1 MTMQRTPL
9 LIWRL
14 LDRGAWIA
22 PDTEIVTQTSTG
34 THRQT
39 YADTAE
45 RAAALANGLKDL
57 RIELGDRVATF
68 MWNSWRHLEIY
79 QAVPSMGAVLHTL
92 NIRLGAADLR
102 YIINHAADRIIFVDA
117 DLAPLLERIAG
128 DLPSVER
135 YVICGEPGAG
145 PWESSL
151 PNAVDYESF
160 LSGYGTSI
168 AWPEFDENA
177 PLGLCYTSG
186 TTGHPK
192 GVMYTHR
199 STYLHTMCEAMTDV
213 MTLSGTDCTCGIVPM
228 FHAMGWGLPYTATML
243 GAKQVMPHRF
253 MTPDKL
259 LDLMV
264 SESVTISAG
273 VPTIWQGV
281 RALLE
286 AEPDRYDL
294 SNLTRLCSGGSA
306 PPISLI
312 RWYWDRYRIEMIQG
326 WGMTETNPIGT
337 VSRVASRSTPTERW
351 AKTSSFANLGKAG
364 LLCPGARDRDR
375 GRGLPPPA
383 ARRKG
388 DWRAAGPGAVGL
400 LGVLPGPAA
409 RQVPRRLAGDRR
421 HRRDRRGAVPHH
433 RGPVEGPGEVGG
445 RVDLVRRPRE
455 PHRGPRRR
463 RARRGGGA
471 AAPKMGRTPGGPRRP
486 RARGATVS
494 ADEVGRHCAAR
505 FAKWQLPDDVLFRDS
520 LPLTSTGKI
529 DKKTVR
535 AGLAAEG
542 YVLPELR
549 TAPGAPGAPDAAGGQ
564 PPDLAAV
571 PIPGFLFLHRAASR
585 LRIRRPRCTGADRP
599 RAAGPEPRPARRR
612 RGRW

>member
-22 PDTEIVTQTSTG
+22 PDAEIVTRTPHG

-39 YADTAE
+39 YADTAG

-57 RIELGDRVATF
+57 RIGLGDRVATF
-68 MWNSWRHLEIY
+68 MWNNWRHLEIY

-92 NIRLGAADLR
+92 NIRLGADDLR
-102 YIINHAADRIIFVDA
+102 YIINHAGDRIIFVDA
-117 DLAPLLERIAG
+117 DLVPLLERIAG

-135 YVICGEPGAG
+135 YVVCGEPGAEPG
-145 PWESSL
+145 ESSL

-160 LSGYGTSI
+160 LEGFSRNA

-186 TTGHPK
+186 TTGNPK

-199 STYLHTMCEAMTDV
+199 STYLHTMAEAMTDV
-213 MTLSGTDCTCGIVPM
+213 MNLSATDCVCGIVPM

-253 MTPDKL
+253 MTPDRL

-264 SESVTISAG
+264 SESVTMSAG

-294 SNLTRLCSGGSA
+294 TSLTRLCSGGSA
-306 PPISLI
+306 PPLSLI
-312 RWYWDRYRIEMIQG
+312 RWFWDRYRIEMIQG
-326 WGMTETNPIGT
+326 WGMTETNPLAT
-337 VSRVASRSTPTERW
+337 VSRRAAKRSHRDLDEEGR
-351 AKTSSFANLGKAG
+351 FANAGKAG
-364 LLCPGARDRDR
+364 LLVPGLELEIVDEDFRPLPHDGKSIGEVLVRGPWVCSEYYRDPQPDKFHEGWLVTGDIAAIDEEQYLIIADRSKDLVKSGGEWISSVDLENHIVALDGVAIAAVVAQPHPKWDERPVALVVRAPGA
-375 GRGLPPPA
+375 
-383 ARRKG
+383 
-388 DWRAAGPGAVGL
+388 
-400 LGVLPGPAA
+400 GVC
-409 RQVPRRLAGDRR
+409 
-421 HRRDRRGAVPHH
+421 
-433 RGPVEGPGEVGG
+433 
-445 RVDLVRRPRE
+445 
-455 PHRGPRRR
+455 
-463 RARRGGGA
+463 
-471 AAPKMGRTPGGPRRP
+471 
-486 RARGATVS
+486 
-494 ADEVGRHCAAR
+494 ADEVTRHCATR
-505 FAKWQLPDDVLFRDS
+505 FAKWQLPDDVLFRDE
-520 LPLTSTGKI
+520 LPLTTTGKI
-529 DKKTVR
+529 DKKAVR

-549 TAPGAPGAPDAAGGQ
+549 AAGAPD
-564 PPDLAAV
+564 
-571 PIPGFLFLHRAASR
+571 
-585 LRIRRPRCTGADRP
+585 
-599 RAAGPEPRPARRR
+599 RPANTA
-612 RGRW
+612 

>member
-22 PDTEIVTQTSTG
+22 PDTEVVTLTSNG

-57 RIELGDRVATF
+57 RVGLGDRVATF
-68 MWNSWRHLEIY
+68 MWNGWRHLELY

-92 NIRLGAADLR
+92 NIRLGADDLR
-102 YIINHAADRIIFVDA
+102 YIVNHAADRIIFVDA

-160 LSGYGTSI
+160 LSGFSRNI

-186 TTGHPK
+186 TTGNPK

-213 MTLSGTDCTCGIVPM
+213 MGLSGADCTCGIVPM
-228 FHAMGWGLPYTATML
+228 FHAMGWGVPYTATML

-312 RWYWDRYRIEMIQG
+312 RWYWDHYRIEMIQG

-337 VSRVASRSTPTERW
+337 IARRVAKHSQRELDEEER
-351 AKTSSFANLGKAG
+351 FANVGKAG
-364 LLCPGARDRDR
+364 LLTPGLEIEIVDEDFRPLPHDGKAIGEVLIRGPWVCSEYYRDPQPEKFHDGWLVTGDIAAIDEEQYLIIADR
-375 GRGLPPPA
+375 SKDLVKSGGEWISSVDLENHI
-383 ARRKG
+383 
-388 DWRAAGPGAVGL
+388 VGL
-400 LGVLPGPAA
+400 DGVAIAA
-409 RQVPRRLAGDRR
+409 VVAQPHPKWDERPVALVVRAS
-421 HRRDRRGAVPHH
+421 GA
-433 RGPVEGPGEVGG
+433 E
-445 RVDLVRRPRE
+445 
-455 PHRGPRRR
+455 
-463 RARRGGGA
+463 
-471 AAPKMGRTPGGPRRP
+471 
-486 RARGATVS
+486 VS
-494 ADEVGRHCAAR
+494 ADEVRRHCAER

-520 LPLTSTGKI
+520 LPLTTTGKI
-529 DKKTVR
+529 DKKAVR
-535 AGLAAEG
+535 SGLAAEG

-549 TAPGAPGAPDAAGGQ
+549 TAAGVPGAP
-564 PPDLAAV
+564 V
-571 PIPGFLFLHRAASR
+571 
-585 LRIRRPRCTGADRP
+585 
-599 RAAGPEPRPARRR
+599 EPARSA
-612 RGRW
+612 

>member
-22 PDTEIVTQTSTG
+22 PDTEIVTLTANG
-34 THRQT
+34 KHRQT

-45 RAAALANGLKDL
+45 RAAALANGLADFG
-57 RIELGDRVATF
+57 IELGDRVATF
-68 MWNSWRHLEIY
+68 MWNGWRHLELY

-92 NIRLGAADLR
+92 NIRLGAEDLK
-102 YIINHAADRIIFVDA
+102 YIVNHAEDRIIFVDA
-117 DLAPLLERIAG
+117 DLAPLLEPIAA

-135 YVICGEPGAG
+135 YVICGEPGAEA
-145 PWESSL
+145 WESSL

-160 LSGYGTSI
+160 LSGFDGNL

-186 TTGHPK
+186 TTGNPK

-213 MTLSGTDCTCGIVPM
+213 MSLSGTDCTCGIVPM

-253 MTPDKL
+253 MTPDRL

-294 SNLTRLCSGGSA
+294 SSLTRLCSGGSA
-306 PPISLI
+306 PPISLM
-312 RWYWDRYRIEMIQG
+312 RWFWDRYGIEMIQG

-337 VSRVASRSTPTERW
+337 IARRA
-351 AKTSSFANLGKAG
+351 AKHAHRDLDEEARFVNVGKAG
-364 LLCPGARDRDR
+364 LLTPGLEIEIVDEDFRPLPHDGKSIGEVLIRGPWVCSEYYRDPQPDKFHDGWLVTGDIGSIDGERYLIIADR
-375 GRGLPPPA
+375 SKDLVKSGGEWISSVDLENHI
-383 ARRKG
+383 
-388 DWRAAGPGAVGL
+388 VGL
-400 LGVLPGPAA
+400 DGVALAA
-409 RQVPRRLAGDRR
+409 VVAQPHPRWDER
-421 HRRDRRGAVPHH
+421 
-433 RGPVEGPGEVGG
+433 PVA
-445 RVDLVRRPRE
+445 LVV
-455 PHRGPRRR
+455 
-463 RARRGGGA
+463 RA
-471 AAPKMGRTPGGPRRP
+471 P
-486 RARGATVS
+486 GATVS
-494 ADEVGRHCAAR
+494 TDEVRRHCAER
-505 FAKWQLPDDVLFRDS
+505 FARWQLPDDVLFRDA
-520 LPLTSTGKI
+520 LPLTTTGKI
-529 DKKTVR
+529 DKKAVR

-549 TAPGAPGAPDAAGGQ
+549 MAPAEAPGVPNRPAGAP
-564 PPDLAAV
+564 
-571 PIPGFLFLHRAASR
+571 
-585 LRIRRPRCTGADRP
+585 
-599 RAAGPEPRPARRR
+599 
-612 RGRW
+612 

>member
-14 LDRGAWIA
+14 LDRGAWLA
-22 PDTEIVTQTSTG
+22 PDTEIVTLTASG
-34 THRQT
+34 KHRQT

-45 RAAALANGLKDL
+45 RAAALANGLADFG
-57 RIELGDRVATF
+57 IELGDRVATF
-68 MWNSWRHLEIY
+68 MWNGWRHLELY

-92 NIRLGAADLR
+92 NIRLGAEDLK
-102 YIINHAADRIIFVDA
+102 YIVNHAADRIVFVDA
-117 DLAPLLERIAG
+117 DLAPLLVPIAA

-160 LSGYGTSI
+160 LSGFDGNF

-213 MTLSGTDCTCGIVPM
+213 MSLSGTDCTCGIVPM

-253 MTPDKL
+253 MTPDRL

-264 SESVTISAG
+264 SESVTVSAG

-281 RALLE
+281 RTLLE

-294 SNLTRLCSGGSA
+294 SKVTRLCSGGSA

-312 RWYWDRYRIEMIQG
+312 RWFWDRYRIEMIQG

-337 VSRVASRSTPTERW
+337 IARRA
-351 AKTSSFANLGKAG
+351 AKHAHRDLDEEEQFANVGKAG
-364 LLCPGARDRDR
+364 LLTPGLEIEIVDEDFRPLPHDGKSIGEVLIRGPWVCSEYYRDPQPDKFRD
-375 GRGLPPPA
+375 GWLVT
-383 ARRKG
+383 G
-388 DWRAAGPGAVGL
+388 DIGAIDGERYLIIADRSKDLVKSGGEWISSVDLENHIVGL
-400 LGVLPGPAA
+400 DGVALAA
-409 RQVPRRLAGDRR
+409 VVAQPHPRWDER
-421 HRRDRRGAVPHH
+421 
-433 RGPVEGPGEVGG
+433 PVA
-445 RVDLVRRPRE
+445 LVV
-455 PHRGPRRR
+455 
-463 RARRGGGA
+463 RAPEA
-471 AAPKMGRTPGGPRRP
+471 K
-486 RARGATVS
+486 VS
-494 ADEVGRHCAAR
+494 ADEVRRHCAER
-505 FAKWQLPDDVLFRDS
+505 FAKWQLPDDVLFRDA
-520 LPLTSTGKI
+520 LPLTTTGKI
-529 DKKTVR
+529 DKKAVR

-549 TAPGAPGAPDAAGGQ
+549 PAAPAEAPGTPD
-564 PPDLAAV
+564 
-571 PIPGFLFLHRAASR
+571 
-585 LRIRRPRCTGADRP
+585 
-599 RAAGPEPRPARRR
+599 RPARSP
-612 RGRW
+612 